1 MFMPTI
7 KVGTNTRVNGAA
19 IASFLAKYPKVPVF
33 LELVGAMP
41 GQGTAAMFT
50 FGHAAGLVQGVVVGA
65 GNPLTLVTPQ
75 KWKKAA
81 GLRGT
86 EKDGARSKAALLWPH
101 WRDLDAK
108 GKGQALADAA
118 LIARY
123 GG

>member
-1 MFMPTI
+1 MPTI
-7 KVGTNTRVNGAA
+7 KVGSNTRVNAA
-19 IASFLAKYPKVPVF
+19 AVAEFIRAWPKVPCF

-41 GQGTAAMFT
+41 GQGTASMFT
-50 FGHAAGLVQGVVVGA
+50 FGHAAGVVQGVVAGA

-81 GLRGT
+81 GLLNS
-86 EKDGARSKAALLWPH
+86 EKDNARSKAILIWPH

-108 GKGQALADAA
+108 IKGQALADAA
-118 LIARY
+118 LIARH